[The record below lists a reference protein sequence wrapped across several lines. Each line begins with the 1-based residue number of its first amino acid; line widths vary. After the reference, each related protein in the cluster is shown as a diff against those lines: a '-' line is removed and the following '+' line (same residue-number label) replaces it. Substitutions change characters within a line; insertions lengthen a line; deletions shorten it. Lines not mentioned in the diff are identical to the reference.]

1 MAEENKAA
9 ENKEVEKKEKKGLPL
24 MSILTIV
31 LVVLTLFISV
41 FSLLKVMSATTAI
54 ENFVKESE
62 QPEEIGEI
70 PLEELETIDF
80 KDKFILVYNEEDGST
95 HNVVL
100 NISIGVQNNDD
111 TSEDVTKIRNYFDT
125 KEKIIRTGV
134 EKLLRNESYTIF
146 NPENQEVLEEKLVEH
161 FRGRFG
167 SNAVVDVYCNGIL
180 TSDK

>member
-9 ENKEVEKKEKKGLPL
+9 ENTGAEKKEKKSLPL
-24 MSILTIV
+24 MSIVTIAL
-31 LVVLTLFISV
+31 LVITMVISI
-41 FSLLKVMSATTAI
+41 FSLLKVMSATSDI
-54 ENFVKESE
+54 QNFVKESSK
-62 QPEEIGEI
+62 PEEIGEI

-80 KDKFILVYNEEDGST
+80 KDKFILVYNEDDGST

-111 TSEDVTKIRNYFDT
+111 TADDVAKIKEYFTT

-134 EKLLRNESYTIF
+134 EKLLRSESYTIF
-146 NPENQEVLEEKLVEH
+146 DPENQEALEEKLVEH

-167 SNAVVDVYCNGIL
+167 SNAVVEVYCNGIL